1 MIMVVKL
8 LWLVYDL
15 GLDTDYEMLY
25 TFLDTSGAKECGTGV
40 AHFKEKYFED
50 LETLKKSMS
59 DILDIEKNDRIYIIY
74 KDPENKLH
82 GKFLF
87 GNRKKNPWT
96 GYAVQEEEE
105 EEETE

>member
-1 MIMVVKL
+1 MKL

-40 AHFKEKYFED
+40 AYLDKEFDD
-50 LETLKKSMS
+50 LETLKKTIS
-59 DILDIEKNDRIYIIY
+59 DIVDIQKNDRIYIIY
-74 KDPENKLH
+74 KDAEDKFK

-87 GNRKKNPWT
+87 GNRKKNPWA
-96 GYAVQEEEE
+96 GYAVKEEEE